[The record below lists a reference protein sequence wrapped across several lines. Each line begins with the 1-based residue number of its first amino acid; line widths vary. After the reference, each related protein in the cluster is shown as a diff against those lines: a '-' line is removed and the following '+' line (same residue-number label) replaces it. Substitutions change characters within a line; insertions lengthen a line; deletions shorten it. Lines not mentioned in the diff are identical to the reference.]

1 MARQWFR
8 TDGSILAWLPLPG
21 RRISIV
27 WSAPDAL
34 AEDLRAMAPEALAA
48 RVAEAGGNALGEL
61 EPISAA
67 AGFPLSLLKLPA
79 TIAHRLALVGD
90 AGHGVHP
97 LAGQGVNLG
106 FGDARALAQTL
117 AERGPVADP
126 GTPLLLERFSRRR
139 VEPVL
144 AMQAVTDG
152 LARLF
157 GARAPWLSGLRNAGL
172 AAVDRLPLLKRA
184 LAQPA
189 LR

>member
-1 MARQWFR
+1 M
-8 TDGSILAWLPLPG
+8 
-21 RRISIV
+21 
-27 WSAPDAL
+27 
-34 AEDLRAMAPEALAA
+34 
-48 RVAEAGGNALGEL
+48 
-61 EPISAA
+61 
-67 AGFPLSLLKLPA
+67 SLLKLPA

-90 AGHGVHP
+90 AAHGVHP

-106 FGDARALAQTL
+106 FGDALALAQVE

-126 GTPLLLERFSRRR
+126 GTPLLLERFARRR

-144 AMQAVTDG
+144 AMQTVTDG

-157 GARAPWLSGLRNAGL
+157 GRPSPWLSTLRNAGL